1 MGSENEFRR
10 KVKAFIQKNKMLS
23 YGDKVLVCL
32 SGGADSVCLLRVICD
47 LKDELGLVV
56 YAAHVNHMLRAG
68 DADSD
73 ESFCKSLCDKLGV
86 ELNVLRVDVAEAAKK
101 TRQSVEAAARTIRY
115 DYFFSLKKEK
125 NIDKIVTAHNQND
138 NAETS
143 LMYYMRG
150 SGLDGIKGIAAK
162 REDGVVRP
170 LLCVSR
176 KEIEKYLYKNE
187 QDFVT
192 DKTNFEDVYMRNKIR
207 LNLIPELEKNYNPNL
222 AKVISENALIL
233 SLDSQY
239 MNEQARKI
247 CEKLFCDSHNG
258 FYINIDEYNKIDK
271 ALSLRVIRYALARIR
286 KSDKDIS
293 YDTVMRCDELFCDG
307 ETSKKVSISDMCF
320 ARREYDRVYFEKK
333 SDEGLGYC
341 YEVQIGSSIYIKE
354 ADVTFCL
361 SVTDKMGKRRRN
373 CEYFDYNLPSGQ
385 IYIRSR
391 KNADVFI
398 PFNMKGTKKLKDFFI
413 DEKVDVKTRSR
424 IPLVTCD
431 DEILWVS
438 GLRRSDLYKVS
449 EKTTKILKIEFW
461 EGK

>member
-1 MGSENEFRR
+1 MESEIEFGK
-10 KVKAFIQKNKMLS
+10 KVKSFIQKNNLLS

-47 LKDELGLVV
+47 LKDELSLFV
-56 YAAHVNHMLRAG
+56 YAAHVNHMLRAD

-73 ESFCKSLCDKLGV
+73 EDFCKRLCAELGV

-101 TRQSVEAAARTIRY
+101 TRQSVEAAARKIRY

-150 SGLDGIKGIAAK
+150 SGLDWIKGILPK

-176 KEIEKYLYKNE
+176 KEIEAYLDKKE
-187 QDFVT
+187 QKFVT
-192 DKTNFEDVYMRNKIR
+192 DKTNYEDVYMRNKVR
-207 LNLIPELEKNYNPNL
+207 LNLIPELEKSYNSNL
-222 AKVISENALIL
+222 VEVISENALIL

-239 MNEQARKI
+239 MNQQARRI
-247 CEKLFCDSHNG
+247 CEKLFCESQGG

-293 YDTVMRCDELFCDG
+293 YDTVIRCDELFCDG

-320 ARREYDRVYFEKK
+320 ARREYDRVYFEEN
-333 SDEGLGYC
+333 SDEFLGYC
-341 YEVQIGSSIYIKE
+341 YEAQIGSSIYIKE

-361 SVTDKMGKRRRN
+361 SVTDKIGKRSKN
-373 CEYFDYNLPSGQ
+373 CEYFDYNLSSGQ

-391 KNADVFI
+391 KNADTFI

-413 DEKVDVKTRSR
+413 DEKVDVKTRAR
-424 IPLVTCD
+424 IALVTCG